1 MKKKQYTAPAFTVTV
16 IRVCHS
22 LLQASATGLEG
33 FDGNGGESTGGME
46 ADARNGFWDDDEDG
60 F

>member
-1 MKKKQYTAPAFTVTV
+1 MKKKHYTSPAFTVSV
-16 IRVCHS
+16 IRARHS

-33 FDGNGGESTGGME
+33 FGGSGGESQGGKE
-46 ADARNGFWDDDEDG
+46 ADARNDFWDDDEDG